1 MFIQTNMAN
10 LPEYIYTALY
20 KMHFPSELRIVKNS
34 PIIFAL
40 PHFAV
45 CFLHRFLSLSLSLF
59 SPVPVAFASS
69 FANWGMTPECAQS
82 QSQSQYEAISS
93 DSVRVLEFSF
103 GAGKTNDDV
112 SIALSLVVSAFWLM
126 QVENVEENRQR
137 ERKI

>member
-69 FANWGMTPECAQS
+69 FTNWGMTPECA

-103 GAGKTNDDV
+103 AAGKTNDDV